1 MGGGGISQ
9 MAINSNKKN
18 IKDYQNYF
26 MCILKSVINRFYK
39 KKKIDHNDDGKESK
53 AFFFS

>member
-39 KKKIDHNDDGKESK
+39 KKKN
-53 AFFFS
+53 